1 MRIAILCL
9 ILAAMP
15 AAAVAEEL
23 SFLQKLE
30 LKQAC
35 EKDVETLCG
44 SVERGEGRMM
54 QCIKDSA
61 DKLSQP
67 CLDAVSKLRGDLL
80 AAADQPMDF

>member
-1 MRIAILCL
+1 MRTALLCL
-9 ILAAMP
+9 ILAALP
-15 AAAVAEEL
+15 TAAVAEEL
-23 SFLQKLE
+23 SFLDKLE

-61 DKLSQP
+61 DQLSQP
-67 CLDAVSKLRGDLL
+67 CRDAVGRLRSDLL
-80 AAADQPMDF
+80 AVADQPMDY

>member
-30 LKQAC
+30 LRQAC

-54 QCIKDSA
+54 QCIRNSA

-67 CLDAVSKLRGDLL
+67 CLDALDKLRGDLL
-80 AAADQPMDF
+80 VATDQPMDF